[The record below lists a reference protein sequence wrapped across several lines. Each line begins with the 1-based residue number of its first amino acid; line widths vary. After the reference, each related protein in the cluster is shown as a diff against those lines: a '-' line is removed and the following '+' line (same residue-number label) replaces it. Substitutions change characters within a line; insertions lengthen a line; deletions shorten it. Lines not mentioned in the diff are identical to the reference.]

1 MSVVMTDAEI
11 DAAIEARTEAM
22 DVGQVLREEGQWV
35 VVLDK
40 GGQLKWLG
48 PAMPRS
54 SDDQC

>member
-1 MSVVMTDAEI
+1 MTDAEI